1 MRKSRLA
8 PLAAGVLVFA
18 CFEQKDSFDLPD
30 SPTTLQLDMGN
41 FDPQCSGTH
50 GNTTYQLTEG
60 QCHVIYDKSGVTL
73 SDMAALRQ
81 LITNNGVNLND
92 VDISF
97 HGEMADDMN
106 LVIDSAQI
114 PLAASVPVSSW
125 TASVSVQGTQVAT
138 LSKSGI
144 AVNNLLPAPVS
155 VALPGPVID
164 ILDEAWNKMSTVD
177 ARIHAELFIDS
188 QYVPA
193 MVAGGDLKLNVTVEL
208 SGSGTT
214 TTHGWP

>member
-1 MRKSRLA
+1 
-8 PLAAGVLVFA
+8 
-18 CFEQKDSFDLPD
+18 
-30 SPTTLQLDMGN
+30 
-41 FDPQCSGTH
+41 
-50 GNTTYQLTEG
+50 
-60 QCHVIYDKSGVTL
+60 SGVTL